1 MKKFRYSM
9 ENLLQIKSKLEDQA
23 KIAYGVAR
31 LRLTKEE
38 EKLEQLKQRKEAYEE
53 ELRGLQTAR
62 LDILKI
68 RQCKQAIELMKEN
81 IKQQMTVV
89 RNAAHRL
96 EVSRI
101 RLNNAIA
108 ERKTQD
114 RLKEKA
120 FEEYMLE
127 FDAEERKEVD
137 ELNSFRYS
145 GETLYEEDR

>member
-81 IKQQMTVV
+81 IKQQTTVV
-89 RNAAHRL
+89 RNTAHRL

-145 GETLYEEDR
+145 GEALYEEDR

>member
-9 ENLLQIKSKLEDQA
+9 ENLLQIKRKLEDQA

-38 EKLEQLKQRKEAYEE
+38 EKLEQLKHRKEAYEE

-68 RQCKQAIELMKEN
+68 RQCKQAIELMEES

-89 RNAAHRL
+89 KNAAHRL

-137 ELNSFRYS
+137 ERNSFRYS

>member
-9 ENLLQIKSKLEDQA
+9 ENLLQIKRKLEDQA
-23 KIAYGVAR
+23 KIAYGLAR

-38 EKLEQLKQRKEAYEE
+38 EKLEQLKQRKEAYDE

-68 RQCKQAIELMKEN
+68 RQCKQAIDLMKEN
-81 IKQQMTVV
+81 IKQQTIVV
-89 RNAAHRL
+89 KNAAHRL

-101 RLNNAIA
+101 RLNDAIA

-137 ELNSFRYS
+137 ELNSFRFG
-145 GETLYEEDR
+145 GEALYEEDR

>member
-1 MKKFRYSM
+1 M
-9 ENLLQIKSKLEDQA
+9 ENLLQIKRKLEDQA

>member
-9 ENLLQIKSKLEDQA
+9 ENLLQIKQKLEDQA

-38 EKLEQLKQRKEAYEE
+38 EKLEELKQRKNSYED
-53 ELRGLQTAR
+53 ELRSLQTAK
-62 LDILKI
+62 LDILRI
-68 RQCKQAIELMKEN
+68 RQCEKAIEVMKEN
-81 IKQQMTVV
+81 IKQQAVV
-89 RNAAHRL
+89 VKNAAHRL
-96 EVSRI
+96 EVTRI
-101 RLNNAIA
+101 RLNDAMV

-137 ELNSFRYS
+137 ELNSFHYS
-145 GETLYEEDR
+145 NETLFEEDR

>member
-38 EKLEQLKQRKEAYEE
+38 EKLEQLKQSKESYEK
-53 ELRGLQTAR
+53 ELRGLQTDK

-68 RQCKQAIELMKEN
+68 RQCKQAIELMEEN
-81 IKQQMTVV
+81 IKQQTTVV

-96 EVSRI
+96 EVTRI
-101 RLNNAIA
+101 RLNDAMV

-137 ELNSFRYS
+137 ELNSFHYS
-145 GETLYEEDR
+145 GEALYEEDM

>member
-9 ENLLQIKSKLEDQA
+9 ENLLQIKGKLEDQA
-23 KIAYGVAR
+23 RIAYGVAR
-31 LRLTKEE
+31 LRLTQEE
-38 EKLEQLKQRKEAYEE
+38 EKLEQLKQRKETYEE
-53 ELRGLQTAR
+53 ELRGLQTAK

-68 RQCKQAIELMKEN
+68 RQCKQAIEVMKEN
-81 IKQQMTVV
+81 IKQQTIIVK
-89 RNAAHRL
+89 NAVHRL

-101 RLNNAIA
+101 RLNAAMA
-108 ERKTQD
+108 ERKTQE

-137 ELNSFRYS
+137 ELNSFRYN
-145 GETLYEEDR
+145 GESHYEEDE